1 MNKPT
6 TIHTMDSN
14 YGDGI
19 YIIIGKVSNVK
30 ACGLTI
36 GTIQTSESYI
46 GCKSRPSHSKSLY
59 MKKKTSQ
66 NNVYIPILYNI
77 NLNLELFYGFINTK
91 TVWV

>member
-1 MNKPT
+1 VNKPT

-46 GCKSRPSHSKSLY
+46 GCKSRANHSKSLE

-66 NNVYIPILYNI
+66 NNVYTYIIYYILYFTNYFMI
-77 NLNLELFYGFINTK
+77 L
-91 TVWV
+91 